1 MTKEEKLIVSAY
13 TRVLMVDVGEFR
25 AWLDE
30 NNYVDPL
37 MFLTPESAKD
47 MFDALREQVKDKF
60 MALCAR
66 NTTLVEYNAEP
77 MPLYEAPRVEVLTTR
92 DGTIRRLE
100 IDGQE
105 LKGFSNV
112 KTEISSPVEY
122 ANVIVTYAVPPHNV
136 QRGVEL

>member
-13 TRVLMVDVGEFR
+13 TRVLMVDVSEFR

-30 NNYVDPL
+30 NGYVDPL

-47 MFDALREQVKDKF
+47 MFHATRASQDKF

-92 DGTIRRLE
+92 DGTIDDLRLT
-100 IDGQE
+100 DR
-105 LKGFSNV
+105 S
-112 KTEISSPVEY
+112 
-122 ANVIVTYAVPPHNV
+122 
-136 QRGVEL
+136 